1 MTLSKKY
8 RYFKALYFVVFALL
22 LILFIG
28 NIFLDTNTDE
38 FHYLATTYRFYLGD
52 AMLVDDWSP
61 EQMNAVLLLPFL
73 PLSSHCRLKYRNRIV
88 FSIFVFDH
96 ESIGVLLLLSNPEDK

>member
-1 MTLSKKY
+1 MTSSKRY

-73 PLSSHCRLKYRNRIV
+73 PFIISLSAQIPESYC
-88 FSIFVFDH
+88 IFDFC
-96 ESIGVLLLLSNPEDK
+96 I

>member
-1 MTLSKKY
+1 MTLSKRY

-61 EQMNAVLLLPFL
+61 EQMNAVLFLPFIIS
-73 PLSSHCRLKYRNRIV
+73 LSAQIPESYC
-88 FSIFVFDH
+88 IFDFC
-96 ESIGVLLLLSNPEDK
+96 I